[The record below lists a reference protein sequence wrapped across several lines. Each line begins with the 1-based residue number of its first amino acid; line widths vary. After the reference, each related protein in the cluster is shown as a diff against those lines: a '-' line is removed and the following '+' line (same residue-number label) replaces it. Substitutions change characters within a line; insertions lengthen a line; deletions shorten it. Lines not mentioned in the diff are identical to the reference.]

1 MRISTAS
8 ASAKLPV
15 DAFRTKYASR
25 VADAWARE
33 AWRTSRIGGLTVT
46 NISRY
51 LEALTKQEEEQQEIE
66 RQQEMG
72 LED

>member
-1 MRISTAS
+1 
-8 ASAKLPV
+8 
-15 DAFRTKYASR
+15 
-25 VADAWARE
+25 
-33 AWRTSRIGGLTVT
+33 VT

-51 LEALTKQEEEQQEIE
+51 LEALTEQEEEQQEIE